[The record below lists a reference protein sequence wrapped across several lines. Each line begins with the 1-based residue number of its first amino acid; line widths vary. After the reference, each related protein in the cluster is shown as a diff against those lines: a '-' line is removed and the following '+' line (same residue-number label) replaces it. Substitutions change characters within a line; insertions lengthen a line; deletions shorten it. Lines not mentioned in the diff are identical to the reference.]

1 MVEIEQ
7 LPEGGY
13 RVSRV
18 FATKAAMQAGAS
30 ALERVVPEAYEPL
43 PVPASR
49 VGWFEGQAVGG
60 RVDNGPASP
69 IEPRLNGIRDDVP
82 TIGMRD

>member
-18 FATKAAMQAGAS
+18 FPNGGSMQAAAS
-30 ALERVVPEAYEPL
+30 ALERISPEAFEPL
-43 PVPASR
+43 PVPATM
-49 VGWFEGQAVGG
+49 
-60 RVDNGPASP
+60 
-69 IEPRLNGIRDDVP
+69 P
-82 TIGMRD
+82 TIEMRD